1 MNKNLF
7 SLFQLKIGSIGI
19 KGAVVFF
26 IFNKEKPDLEK
37 FEQFNNFDQEMF
49 RTYKEDKKINKSSSD
64 DYELH
69 YFDFLDNQ

>member
-1 MNKNLF
+1 M
-7 SLFQLKIGSIGI
+7 
-19 KGAVVFF
+19 FF
-26 IFNKEKPDLEK
+26 LLNKEKPDLEK

-49 RTYKEDKKINKSSSD
+49 RKYQEDKKNNRSRTV